1 MKILLTKDQ
10 HNRLMGMKTI
20 NESLNDPQ
28 IKKVAFSIWD
38 SMKKK
43 GEKPAL
49 IDILYDLMDVGKNTY
64 GDYEVI
70 RPIWYEYNGGFD
82 NLMGKVEKEILGKT
96 FILNDEAMGLDTKFK
111 VKEVEIE
118 SNDTWPTK
126 FVYVVCEV
134 DKDGM
139 IQYEVY
145 DDEHDEVVLKTD
157 TIEQAMYELEYDKED
172 LVNYLKGEIYEILG
186 PLTDE
191 KYGVPIY
198 TDIEFTDFN

>member
-1 MKILLTKDQ
+1 MKIIISERQQNLITENITEENLRKLCYQ
-10 HNRLMGMKTI
+10 
-20 NESLNDPQ
+20 
-28 IKKVAFSIWD
+28 IWD
-38 SMKKK
+38 KQKKM
-43 GEKPAL
+43 GEEPHL
-49 IDILYDLMDVGKNTY
+49 DDVIYDLMDVGKNTY

-82 NLMGKVEKEILGKT
+82 NLMEKVEKEILGKT

-111 VKEVEIE
+111 VKEVEFE
-118 SNDTWPTK
+118 LNDTWPTK

-139 IQYEVY
+139 IRYEIY
-145 DDEHDEVVLKTD
+145 DDEENRVIEKRD
-157 TIEQAMYELEYDKED
+157 TIEQAIYDLEYEQDD

-186 PLTDE
+186 PLSDK

>member
-1 MKILLTKDQ
+1 MKIIISERQQNLITENMSEENLRKLCYQ
-10 HNRLMGMKTI
+10 
-20 NESLNDPQ
+20 
-28 IKKVAFSIWD
+28 IWD
-38 SMKKK
+38 KQKKM
-43 GEKPAL
+43 GEEPHL
-49 IDILYDLMDVGKNTY
+49 DDVIYDLMDVGKNTY

-82 NLMGKVEKEILGKT
+82 NLMEKVEKEILGKT

-111 VKEVEIE
+111 VKEVEFE

-134 DKDGM
+134 DKDG
-139 IQYEVY
+139 IINYEIY

-157 TIEQAMYELEYDKED
+157 TIEQAMYELEYEQDD

-198 TDIEFTDFN
+198 TDIEFTNFN

>member
-1 MKILLTKDQ
+1 MKIIISERQQNLITENITEENLRKLCYQ
-10 HNRLMGMKTI
+10 
-20 NESLNDPQ
+20 
-28 IKKVAFSIWD
+28 IWD
-38 SMKKK
+38 KQKKM
-43 GEKPAL
+43 GEEPHL
-49 IDILYDLMDVGKNTY
+49 DDVIYDLMDVGKNTY

-111 VKEVEIE
+111 VKEVEFE

-139 IQYEVY
+139 INYEIY
-145 DDEHDEVVLKTD
+145 DDEEDKVIEKRD
-157 TIEQAMYELEYDKED
+157 TIEQALYDLEYEQED

-198 TDIEFTDFN
+198 TDIEFTNFN

>member
-1 MKILLTKDQ
+1 MKIIISERQQNLITENITEENLRKLCYQ
-10 HNRLMGMKTI
+10 
-20 NESLNDPQ
+20 
-28 IKKVAFSIWD
+28 IWD
-38 SMKKK
+38 KQKKM
-43 GEKPAL
+43 GEEPHL
-49 IDILYDLMDVGKNTY
+49 DDVIYDLMDVGKNTY

-139 IQYEVY
+139 INYEIY
-145 DDEHDEVVLKTD
+145 DDEENRVIEKRD
-157 TIEQAMYELEYDKED
+157 TIEQALYDLEYEKED
-172 LVNYLKGEIYEILG
+172 LENYLKGEIYEILG
-186 PLTDE
+186 PLTDK

>member
-1 MKILLTKDQ
+1 MKIIISERQQNLITENITEENLRKLCYQ
-10 HNRLMGMKTI
+10 
-20 NESLNDPQ
+20 
-28 IKKVAFSIWD
+28 IWD
-38 SMKKK
+38 KQKKM
-43 GEKPAL
+43 GEEPHL
-49 IDILYDLMDVGKNTY
+49 DDVIYDLMDVGKNTY

-82 NLMGKVEKEILGKT
+82 NLMEKVEKEILGKT

-111 VKEVEIE
+111 VKEVEFE

-139 IQYEVY
+139 INYEIY

-157 TIEQAMYELEYDKED
+157 TIEQAMYELEYEQDD

-186 PLTDE
+186 PLTDK

>member
-1 MKILLTKDQ
+1 MKIIISERQQNLITENITEENLRKLCYQ
-10 HNRLMGMKTI
+10 
-20 NESLNDPQ
+20 
-28 IKKVAFSIWD
+28 IWD
-38 SMKKK
+38 KQKKM
-43 GEKPAL
+43 GEEPHL
-49 IDILYDLMDVGKNTY
+49 DDVIYDLMDVGKNTY

-82 NLMGKVEKEILGKT
+82 NLMEKVEKEILGKT

-111 VKEVEIE
+111 VKEVEFE

-139 IQYEVY
+139 IQYEIY

-198 TDIEFTDFN
+198 TDIEFTNFN

>member
-1 MKILLTKDQ
+1 MSEENLRKLCYK
-10 HNRLMGMKTI
+10 
-20 NESLNDPQ
+20 
-28 IKKVAFSIWD
+28 IWD
-38 SMKKK
+38 KQKKM
-43 GEKPAL
+43 GEEPHL
-49 IDILYDLMDVGKNTY
+49 DDVIYDLMDVGKKTY
-64 GDYEVI
+64 SDYEVI

-82 NLMGKVEKEILGKT
+82 NLMVSVEKEILGKT

-111 VKEVEIE
+111 VKEVEFE

-145 DDEHDEVVLKTD
+145 DDEHDEVIIKTD
-157 TIEQAMYELEYDKED
+157 TIEQALYELEYEQED

-198 TDIEFTDFN
+198 TDIEFTNFN

>member
-1 MKILLTKDQ
+1 MKIIISERQQNLITENITEENLRKLCYQ
-10 HNRLMGMKTI
+10 
-20 NESLNDPQ
+20 
-28 IKKVAFSIWD
+28 IWD
-38 SMKKK
+38 KQKKM
-43 GEKPAL
+43 GEEPHL
-49 IDILYDLMDVGKNTY
+49 DDVIYDLMDVGKNTY

-82 NLMGKVEKEILGKT
+82 NLMEKVEKEILGKT

-111 VKEVEIE
+111 VKEVEFE

-139 IQYEVY
+139 IDYEIY
-145 DDEHDEVVLKTD
+145 DDEENRVIEKRD
-157 TIEQAMYELEYDKED
+157 TIEQAIYDLEYEQDD

-186 PLTDE
+186 PLSDK

>member
-1 MKILLTKDQ
+1 MKIIISERQQNLITENITEENLRKLCYQ
-10 HNRLMGMKTI
+10 
-20 NESLNDPQ
+20 
-28 IKKVAFSIWD
+28 IWD
-38 SMKKK
+38 KQKKM
-43 GEKPAL
+43 GEEPHL
-49 IDILYDLMDVGKNTY
+49 DDVIYDLMDVGKNTY

-82 NLMGKVEKEILGKT
+82 NLMEKVEKEILGKT

-111 VKEVEIE
+111 VKEVEFE

-139 IQYEVY
+139 INYEIY

-157 TIEQAMYELEYDKED
+157 TIEQAMYELEYEQDD

>member
-1 MKILLTKDQ
+1 MKIIITERQQNLITENMTEENLRKFCY
-10 HNRLMGMKTI
+10 K
-20 NESLNDPQ
+20 
-28 IKKVAFSIWD
+28 IWD
-38 SMKKK
+38 KQKKM
-43 GEKPAL
+43 GEEPHL
-49 IDILYDLMDVGKNTY
+49 DDVIYDLMDVGKNTY

-111 VKEVEIE
+111 VKEVEFE

-139 IQYEVY
+139 IDYEIY
-145 DDEHDEVVLKTD
+145 DDEENRVIEKRD
-157 TIEQAMYELEYDKED
+157 TIEQAIYELEYEQED

>member
-1 MKILLTKDQ
+1 MKIIISERQQNLITENITEENLRKLCYQ
-10 HNRLMGMKTI
+10 
-20 NESLNDPQ
+20 
-28 IKKVAFSIWD
+28 IWD
-38 SMKKK
+38 KQKKM
-43 GEKPAL
+43 GEEPHL
-49 IDILYDLMDVGKNTY
+49 DDVIYDLMDVGKNTY

-82 NLMGKVEKEILGKT
+82 NLVEKVEKEILGKT

-111 VKEVEIE
+111 VKEVEFE

-139 IQYEVY
+139 INYEIY

-157 TIEQAMYELEYDKED
+157 TIEQAMYELEYEQDD

-198 TDIEFTDFN
+198 TDIEFTNFN

>member
-1 MKILLTKDQ
+1 MKIIILESQYNLLV
-10 HNRLMGMKTI
+10 
-20 NESLNDPQ
+20 ESNIDKER

-38 SMKKK
+38 KMKKS
-43 GEKPAL
+43 GERPAL
-49 IDILYDLMDVGKNTY
+49 IDIIYDLMDAGRNTY
-64 GDYEVI
+64 LDYEEI

-82 NLMGKVEKEILGKT
+82 NLMEKVEKEILGKT
-96 FILNDEAMGLDTKFK
+96 FVLNDESMGLDTKFK
-111 VKEVEIE
+111 VKEVEFE

-139 IQYEVY
+139 INYEIY

-157 TIEQAMYELEYDKED
+157 TIEQAMYELEYEKED
-172 LVNYLKGEIYEILG
+172 LENYLKGEIYEILG

-198 TDIEFTDFN
+198 IDIEFTDFN

>member
-1 MKILLTKDQ
+1 MKIIISERQQNLITENITEENLRKLCYQ
-10 HNRLMGMKTI
+10 
-20 NESLNDPQ
+20 
-28 IKKVAFSIWD
+28 IWD
-38 SMKKK
+38 KQKKM
-43 GEKPAL
+43 GEEPHL
-49 IDILYDLMDVGKNTY
+49 DDVIYDLMDVGKNTY

-82 NLMGKVEKEILGKT
+82 NLMEKVEKEILGKT

-111 VKEVEIE
+111 VKEVEFE

-139 IQYEVY
+139 IDYEIY
-145 DDEHDEVVLKTD
+145 DDEENRVIEKRD
-157 TIEQAMYELEYDKED
+157 TIEQAIYDLEYEQED

-198 TDIEFTDFN
+198 TDIEFTNFN